1 MIGDYIPIL
10 YVAAVPKL
18 VFAEFGLG
26 PLSITAFDLVEPITA
41 MSRKIGKLR
50 NRTRQ
55 GSNAAVICF
64 PKEEFNNVVANK
76 ACKMN
81 TPDEQIKIRSYS

>member
-1 MIGDYIPIL
+1 VDSFPRSFFIQESLAIFVSGMIGDYIPIL

-50 NRTRQ
+50 NRTLQ
-55 GSNAAVICF
+55 GSKAAVICF
-64 PKEEFNNVVANK
+64 PK
-76 ACKMN
+76 
-81 TPDEQIKIRSYS
+81 